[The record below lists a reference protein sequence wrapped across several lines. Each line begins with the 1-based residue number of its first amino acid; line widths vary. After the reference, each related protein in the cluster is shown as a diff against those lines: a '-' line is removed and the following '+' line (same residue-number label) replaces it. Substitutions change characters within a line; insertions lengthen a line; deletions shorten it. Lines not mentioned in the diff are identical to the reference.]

1 MPKFIDKQHKVFYEQ
16 KLKEIGKSDVY
27 RKALIYTLAMCE
39 TTREHFADI
48 FNLKDGEI
56 NINSLQA
63 PYQTGSSEKVTR
75 MAFSLWNRCNYD
87 SKEDIENHKPS
98 IYYNPS
104 EIFSCGYAPYFYEAI
119 RLRYPEYT
127 QYKNTIA
134 DVIELIRDKYSD
146 VVGLNLFENILTLEY
161 MYMVNG
167 EKDCYQLIEI
177 AEFEDKLKIE
187 FLTQHITRIIDID
200 ELEDIFEMLHRQS
213 THKPLTQEEIQVVK
227 DKYIKGTKIKLI
239 KMYDPFSPPP
249 SQTLGIVDFVDDAG
263 QIHCNWNNGS
273 TLALVVGID
282 DFEIIE
288 TGQGDKSES

>member
-27 RKALIYTLAMCE
+27 RKALIYTLAICE
-39 TTREHFADI
+39 TTREHFSDI

-87 SKEDIENHKPS
+87 SEEDIENHKPS

-104 EIFSCGYAPYFYEAI
+104 EIFSCGYAPYFYQAI

-127 QYKNTIA
+127 RYNNTIA
-134 DVIELIRDKYSD
+134 DVIELVRDKYSD
-146 VVGLNLFENILTLEY
+146 EVGLNLFDGNLTLEY
-161 MYMVNG
+161 MHLING
-167 EKDCYQLIEI
+167 EKDCYQLIEVT
-177 AEFEDKLKIE
+177 EFEEKLKIE
-187 FLTQHITRIIDID
+187 FLTQHITRIIGID

-213 THKPLTQEEIQVVK
+213 THKPLNQEEIQVIK
-227 DKYIKGTKIKLI
+227 DKYLTGTKIKLI
-239 KMYDPFSPPP
+239 KMYDPFTPPP
-249 SQTLGIVDFVDDAG
+249 SNTIGIVDFVDDIG
-263 QIHCNWNNGS
+263 QIHIKWNNGS
-273 TLALVVGID
+273 TLALVPD
-282 DFEIIE
+282 LDEFEVLE
-288 TGQGDKSES
+288 AKV